1 MLQYRQYIQNPSPDE
16 AKWRHFFEVV
26 FRCGIYFQNTPPV
39 EDNEDNLIL
48 TWNPGMNK
56 LEVFSPFD
64 EFEKNQAGRIQIVPI
79 RILTVTFLFVL
90 ISGFY

>member
-1 MLQYRQYIQNPSPDE
+1 
-16 AKWRHFFEVV
+16 
-26 FRCGIYFQNTPPV
+26 
-39 EDNEDNLIL
+39 
-48 TWNPGMNK
+48 MNK